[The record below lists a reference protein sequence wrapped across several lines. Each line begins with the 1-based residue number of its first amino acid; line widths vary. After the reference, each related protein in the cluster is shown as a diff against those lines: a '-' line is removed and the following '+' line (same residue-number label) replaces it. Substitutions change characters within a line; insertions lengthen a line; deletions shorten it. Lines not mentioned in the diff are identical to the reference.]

1 MFTEAQIK
9 LMVIISFIAAG
20 FALISA
26 ILAFVLSSK
35 KTLELNQFKEKDW
48 FLYGFIIKRLI
59 IGFMIFDKEGEPHSV
74 EFDWKKGLAKFL
86 IGWFHS
92 HPRTA
97 PLRPSTEDQRTMRS
111 WVRALDKPLI
121 CGIIYTQRKKID
133 STWRSCY
140 IFKRWP
146 DEDRS
151 VGYKPIS
158 RSKLIKNLYIGIL
171 DP

>member
-9 LMVIISFIAAG
+9 LMVVISFIAAG
-20 FALISA
+20 LALIST
-26 ILAFVLSSK
+26 ILAFVFRSK
-35 KTLELNQFKEKDW
+35 TTSNQFKEKGW

-59 IGFMIFDKEGEPHSV
+59 IGFMIFDNEGEPHSV

-121 CGIIYTQRKKID
+121 CGIIYTQRTKKD
-133 STWRSCY
+133 SMWRSCY
-140 IFKRWP
+140 MFKRWP
-146 DEDRS
+146 DGS
-151 VGYKPIS
+151 VGYRPVSK
-158 RSKLIKNLYIGIL
+158 SKLFKNLYIGIL
-171 DP
+171 DSWML